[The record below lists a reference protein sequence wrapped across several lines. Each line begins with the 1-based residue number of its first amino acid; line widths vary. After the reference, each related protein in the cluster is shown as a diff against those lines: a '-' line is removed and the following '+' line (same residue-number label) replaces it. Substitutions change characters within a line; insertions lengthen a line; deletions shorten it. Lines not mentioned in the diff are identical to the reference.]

1 MAELKKKTFADLY
14 QCSKELIYVV
24 FFIREILQG
33 AQYQKKIKSYK
44 ERWDNLPGGFLYT
57 IRLVTGEEYELKI
70 VFSQDS
76 KKEVLEFQN
85 ISSRRDKLSI
95 HGTVDSSTV
104 KKKLTETIV
113 KHLLKRTRGFNTEK
127 LALRYLESVV
137 RGKKSDLILN
147 VRKGNDYEDTIKKQ
161 DIVIL
166 ACFDGKHLTVAF
178 DLKNN
183 QEAIDLAIQN
193 KSRYP
198 TIFSNEQELKSTP
211 EKFLERVHELI
222 IKKFRREGFG
232 IEVGTGAVDIHIGS
246 GGRR

>member
-33 AQYQKKIKSYK
+33 AQYRKEIKSYK
-44 ERWDNLPGGFLYT
+44 ERWYNLPGGFLYT
-57 IRLVTGEEYELKI
+57 IRLMTGEEYELKI

-95 HGTVDSSTV
+95 HGTVDPSNI
-104 KKKLTETIV
+104 KKKLTETVV
-113 KHLLKRTRGFNTEK
+113 KYLLKRTRGFNTEK
-127 LALRYLESVV
+127 LALEYLESVV
-137 RGKKSDLILN
+137 RGKKSGLILN
-147 VRKGNDYEDTIKKQ
+147 VRKGNYYEDVIKKQ
-161 DIVIL
+161 DIIVS
-166 ACFDGKHLTVAF
+166 ACFDGKPLTVSF

-183 QEAIDLAIQN
+183 QEAIDLAVQK
-193 KSRYP
+193 KSRYS
-198 TIFSNEQELKSTP
+198 TIFTNEQELKSTP

-232 IEVGTGAVDIHIGS
+232 IEVGTGAADMHIGS
-246 GGRR
+246 GGRK